1 MTSCTTWQASAEAPQ
16 GRAYVKHMS
25 HFLLSAE
32 ASFSGAH
39 TLPGVPQCERLHGHN
54 WRVRVTV
61 RVEAGALDAVGIG
74 VDFRAIEQAACSAV
88 EDFDH
93 AYLNELEPFRAQ
105 PPSAERVAVV
115 VAERVVGYLATEAPG
130 AKVEQVEVWET
141 PHFRVTY
148 HPD

>member
-1 MTSCTTWQASAEAPQ
+1 
-16 GRAYVKHMS
+16 MS
-25 HFLLSAE
+25 YFLLSAE
-32 ASFSGAH
+32 AMFSGAH
-39 TLPGVPQCERLHGHN
+39 TLPGVPLCERMHGHN

-61 RVEAGALDAVGIG
+61 RVDAGALGATGIG
-74 VDFRAIEQAACSAV
+74 VDFRAIEQAARDSVA
-88 EDFDH
+88 DFDH
-93 AYLNELEPFRAQ
+93 AYLNDLEPFRSH

-115 VAERVVGYLATEAPG
+115 VADRIVARLAADAAA